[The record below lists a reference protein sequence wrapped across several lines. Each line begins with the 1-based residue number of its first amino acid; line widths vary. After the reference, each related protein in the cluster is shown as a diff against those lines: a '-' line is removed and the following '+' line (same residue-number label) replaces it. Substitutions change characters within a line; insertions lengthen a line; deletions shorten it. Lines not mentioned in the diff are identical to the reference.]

1 MYHIVHP
8 IRLTGSSNRF
18 ASNSNLNSQSPFSEL
33 RDSYF
38 SRSHQIHML
47 IQAVFPHGR
56 ALELIPDGYSDT
68 QLRLDILG
76 VFFNLV
82 GNTKDL
88 GQSIGHYILT

>member
-1 MYHIVHP
+1 
-8 IRLTGSSNRF
+8 
-18 ASNSNLNSQSPFSEL
+18 
-33 RDSYF
+33 
-38 SRSHQIHML
+38 ML
-47 IQAVFPHGR
+47 IQAVRLHGR
-56 ALELIPDGYSDT
+56 TLELIPDGYSNT